1 MCACDVL
8 ISNGDMGARLL
19 LQAFTIYPTWR
30 KVTTY
35 NAKVRLRL
43 ACLRSLPLGL
53 IIIIPQPGTT
63 PFSQLRIGET
73 TVKGPKG
80 DRRGTEGD
88 RRSQRFFFSVFF
100 LPPIPRPP
108 SRRLSR
114 APKRDRRRTEGG
126 PKAGPKA
133 CILLVSG
140 TSGGHVLFH
149 DICQSEKLPPELLY
163 GTAVSRTHDVSR
175 PPGSVV

>member
-1 MCACDVL
+1 MCACCVL

-63 PFSQLRIGET
+63 PFSQLCIGET

-100 LPPIPRPP
+100 LPPIPRPL

-149 DICQSEKLPPELLY
+149 GVC
-163 GTAVSRTHDVSR
+163 
-175 PPGSVV
+175 